1 MPQRIYCINLPT
13 RGCGPPLKINRMK
26 NFAIFV
32 LVFWVIA
39 VTLGQLFNL
48 NPNQID
54 LNAILSSIN
63 AKHWLGADDLG
74 RDILA
79 RILEGVQVS
88 FVVAIIVTVIT
99 MTIGIF
105 IGLLA
110 GFYGGRVDAI
120 LMKITDIFLAFPGIL
135 LAIAFAAVLGAGIGN
150 LILALCVTGWVSY
163 ARLARGQTLALRNR
177 QHVLAAESLG
187 ASVPRIL
194 IKHILPLLGS
204 ILIVEA
210 TYSLA
215 SVMIAEAS
223 LSFLGLG
230 IQAPQAS
237 WGAMLRDG
245 VRYMLVAPHYVLAV
259 GLSLMSL
266 ILAINLGGDYLRDKL
281 DVRVE

>member
-1 MPQRIYCINLPT
+1 M
-13 RGCGPPLKINRMK
+13 KI
-26 NFAIFV
+26 FALSI
-32 LVFWVIA
+32 LVFWLLA
-39 VTLGQLFNL
+39 VLIGQMLGLQANA
-48 NPNQID
+48 ID
-54 LNAILSSIN
+54 LNVILASPN
-63 AKHWLGADDLG
+63 AQNWLGADDLG

-79 RILEGVQVS
+79 RILQGIQVS
-88 FVVAIIVTVIT
+88 FLVAVVVTVIT
-99 MTIGIF
+99 MLVGVTV
-105 IGLLA
+105 GLLA
-110 GFYGGRVDAI
+110 GFYGGKVDTF

-135 LAIAFAAVLGAGIGN
+135 LAIAFVAVLGAGISN
-150 LILALCVTGWVSY
+150 LILALCITGWVSY
-163 ARLARGQTLALRNR
+163 ARLARGQTLSLRNR

-187 ASVPRIL
+187 ATVPRLL

-204 ILIVEA
+204 ILMVEA

-230 IQAPQAS
+230 IQAPSAS

-245 VRYMLVAPHYVLAV
+245 VRYMLVAPHYVLVV